1 MSERDS
7 YLPGTP
13 SWIDL
18 GTSDVDG
25 AAAFYR
31 NLFGWDIPD
40 AAPDT
45 GDYRMCILRGRPV
58 AGLGPQQNPNQP
70 PWWTTYVSVHSA
82 DETAAAIVADGGT
95 ILVPPMDVMEF
106 GRMAVAAD
114 PCGATFSIWQA
125 GTHIGAGLVNEPG
138 ALCWNELTTR
148 HPVELVGFYEAVFD
162 WQPVRS
168 DGPMPYTEFQLHGQ
182 SVGGMMEMGDQFPL
196 DMPDNWTVYFA
207 VADCDESAAKVTE
220 LGGTLIMPPT
230 DIPPGRFAVCKD
242 PQGAVFQ
249 ILALTQEM

>member
-40 AAPDT
+40 DAPDT
-45 GDYRMCILRGRPV
+45 GGYRMCTLRGRPV
-58 AGLGPQQNPNQP
+58 AGLGPQQNPDQP
-70 PWWTTYVSVHSA
+70 PWWTTYISVRSV
-82 DETAAAIVADGGT
+82 DETAAVIVADGGT
-95 ILVPPMDVMEF
+95 IVVPPMDVMEF

-114 PCGATFSIWQA
+114 PCGAVFSLWQA
-125 GTHIGAGLVNEPG
+125 GTHKGAGLMYEPG
-138 ALCWNELTTR
+138 TLCWNELSTR
-148 HPVELVGFYEAVFD
+148 HPVEHVSFYTAVFD
-162 WQPVRS
+162 WEAFRTG
-168 DGPMPYTEFQLHGQ
+168 GPAPYTEFHLHGNAI
-182 SVGGMMEMGDQFPL
+182 GGMMEMGAMFPP
-196 DMPDNWTVYFA
+196 DMPESWTVYFA
-207 VADCDESAAKVTE
+207 VADCDASAAKVAE
-220 LGGTLIMPPT
+220 LGGALLVQPT
-230 DIPPGRFAVCKD
+230 DVPPGRFAVCQD

-249 ILALTQEM
+249 ILQMNQPM